1 MWFCNQFLKWTYA
14 LRSRGV
20 NYGIV
25 LPDTLKMTSIWQ
37 LYGLVFQ
44 ALFLSRPSVSLYITL
59 CFCLIAVE
67 TLDLGT
73 SHVVCRLVTPVDDPF
88 YTLLWITGCS
98 MGTLVAGASSD
109 LSHTSMLKLFVT
121 HNLQLFV
128 THITFTAICHTYNF
142 YSYLSHLSIIQLFV
156 THNFCKYL
164 THTTITHINRATICH
179 TYQSY
184 SYLSHI

>member
-1 MWFCNQFLKWTYA
+1 M
-14 LRSRGV
+14 
-20 NYGIV
+20 
-25 LPDTLKMTSIWQ
+25 
-37 LYGLVFQ
+37 
-44 ALFLSRPSVSLYITL
+44 FLSRPSVSLYITL
-59 CFCLIAVE
+59 CFCLITVE

-73 SHVVCRLVTPVDDPF
+73 WHFVCRLVTPVDDPF

-98 MGTLVAGASSD
+98 MGTLVPGASRD
-109 LSHTSMLKLFVT
+109 LSHTSMLQLFVT